1 MAASS
6 KQFNFEQQLYL
17 SSYLMQF
24 AFSAEDKIGNKVI
37 DDATGGQI
45 QNREILLDFIYSTP

>member
-24 AFSAEDKIGNKVI
+24 ALSAEDKIGNKVI

-45 QNREILLDFIYSTP
+45 QNREI